1 MFDGLFSR
9 SSSSQDLKAS
19 PSGALV
25 RSSCFEFLV
34 VLTTPAA
41 GPNMSYCMQDAQLE
55 AQREQHTPKQ
65 SAPLPGARPNLQTAT
80 GLIPKPCRVV
90 DTSFAS
96 FSLFTETLYDPY
108 E

>member
-1 MFDGLFSR
+1 MML
-9 SSSSQDLKAS
+9 A
-19 PSGALV
+19 
-25 RSSCFEFLV
+25 
-34 VLTTPAA
+34 TPAL
-41 GPNMSYCMQDAQLE
+41 GPNRSCRMQDAQVE
-55 AQREQHTPKQ
+55 AQQEQHTQKK
-65 SAPLPGARPNLQTAT
+65 SAPLPGARPILQLGS

>member
-1 MFDGLFSR
+1 MLP
-9 SSSSQDLKAS
+9 QNTT
-19 PSGALV
+19 
-25 RSSCFEFLV
+25 
-34 VLTTPAA
+34 VL
-41 GPNMSYCMQDAQLE
+41 GPNMLFDMQTGQSE
-55 AQREQHTPKQ
+55 AQQEQQSNVK
-65 SAPLPGARPNLQTAT
+65 SAPLPGASPVLQTAA